1 MTEVYLYKKGEHYLG
16 FEVSGH
22 AGYAEHGQDI
32 VCAALSMT
40 SISTVNGL
48 QLLLDIV
55 PDVMTDE
62 DTGYLKCSLPK
73 NLNLETTAK
82 ADLLLA
88 QFSVAI
94 TGLVEAYPNY
104 VTLFTREVLKDD

>member
-22 AGYAEHGQDI
+22 AGFDKRGYDI

-40 SISTVNGL
+40 TISTINGL
-48 QLLLDIV
+48 EILLNIV
-55 PDVMTDE
+55 PHVIEDE
-62 DTGYLKCSLPK
+62 GTGYLKCDLPT
-73 NLNLETTAK
+73 NLDLETTAK
-82 ADLLLA
+82 TNLLLA

-94 TGLVEAYPNY
+94 TGLVDAYPDY
-104 VTLFTREVLKDD
+104 VTLFTREVL